1 MSTGENLST
10 TVHAPAQV
18 PEATTASAPPAAPS
32 SAMRPTPR
40 GIPRVVWPIAALV
53 VLLLFNLIADSHYF
67 HIGIRDGRLNGS
79 LIDILKNVA
88 PVMLLSMGMTLVI
101 ATGGIDLSVGAVM
114 AICGA
119 TAARLIVGGEPLI
132 VVLGVSLSLA
142 IIAGVWNGLLV
153 VLLDLQPIIATLILM
168 VAGRGIAQLIAEGQ
182 IVTFEGKNA
191 GFVFLARG
199 SFLGLPFPVTI
210 VAIVAIV
217 TGILSRGT
225 ALGLFVE
232 SVGNN
237 PTASR
242 FAGVP
247 GRLVKVLCY
256 TVCGAL
262 AGVAG
267 WVATAD
273 IQGAD
278 ANNVGLNLELDA
290 ILAVS
295 LGGTAL
301 TGGRFSLIGSLIGA
315 LFIQTLTSTILTRG
329 VPPAMTLVLKGLIV
343 LAVCLLQSPVFRS
356 KLQRALKGGAR

>member
-1 MSTGENLST
+1 
-10 TVHAPAQV
+10 
-18 PEATTASAPPAAPS
+18 
-32 SAMRPTPR
+32 
-40 GIPRVVWPIAALV
+40 
-53 VLLLFNLIADSHYF
+53 
-67 HIGIRDGRLNGS
+67 
-79 LIDILKNVA
+79 
-88 PVMLLSMGMTLVI
+88 VI
-101 ATGGIDLSVGAVM
+101 LSVSLLVS
-114 AICGA
+114 
-119 TAARLIVGGEPLI
+119 
-132 VVLGVSLSLA
+132 VL
-142 IIAGVWNGLLV
+142 AGVWNGLLV

-168 VAGRGIAQLIAEGQ
+168 VAGRGIAQLIANGQ
-182 IVTFEGKNA
+182 IVTFDA
-191 GFVFLARG
+191 SQSHGFVFLARG
-199 SFLGLPFPVTI
+199 SFLWLPFPVTI

-247 GRLVKVLCY
+247 GRLVKVLAY
-256 TVCGAL
+256 TVCGAF

-278 ANNVGLNLELDA
+278 ANNVGINLELDA
-290 ILAVS
+290 ILAVC

-301 TGGRFSLIGSLIGA
+301 TGGRFSLVGSLVGA

-329 VPPAMTLVLKGLIV
+329 VPAEMTMVVKGLIV
-343 LAVCLLQSPVFRS
+343 IGVCMLQSPVFRS
-356 KLQRALKGGAR
+356 KFQRLFKGGAK